1 MSAPGQMVQVNCPRC
16 QSPVPVAIVNVIDAE
31 MQPGLKNQLI
41 ANQLNTGMCRA
52 CGAPVQLA
60 VPLIYHD
67 ASKQFCFVHIPPQLA
82 NTAQSL
88 EIEQFV
94 GKVTSAF
101 MNNLPAEVS
110 KGYLLAPRRFLSMQ
124 TLIEGVLE
132 GDGITKEMI
141 DAQRRRVDVI
151 GTLLDAMLDSDASL
165 VKALELHRDD
175 INDEF
180 MATLA
185 AFVDASQMGGDT
197 NGIAQLTAL
206 QSKLLQFIGGDATIM
221 YEALIDKLLAA
232 DSDEGVKRLVAGN
245 QETIDYTFF
254 DVLTS
259 RITTAQ
265 ENNDDAH
272 ATRLTQLRDQV
283 LTHFEALQADLEV
296 SYRRAGEI
304 LDTVFAAEDMSEAL
318 RAHVGDLDEVFDIL
332 VDGQRV
338 MAERAGDLQAAE
350 RLLQI
355 LQLTVQV
362 KEAALSPEDRTCQ
375 ALIASENPTKY
386 IRENIGDITGTVV
399 KRLNEIA
406 EEYTAKGD
414 EENAER
420 VRKIAREAGAM
431 LW

>member
-1 MSAPGQMVQVNCPRC
+1 
-16 QSPVPVAIVNVIDAE
+16 VAIVNVIDAE

-41 ANQLNTGMCRA
+41 ANQLNTGMCRS

-60 VPLIYHD
+60 VPLVYHD
-67 ASKQFCFVHIPPQLA
+67 ADKQFCFVHIPPQLA

-94 GKVTSAF
+94 GKVTTAL
-101 MNNLPAEVS
+101 MNNLPAEAS
-110 KGYLLAPRRFLSMQ
+110 KAYLLAPRRFLSMQ

-141 DAQRRRVDVI
+141 EAQRRRVDVI

-232 DSDEGVKRLVAGN
+232 DSDDAVRRLVAGN

-259 RITTAQ
+259 RITAAQ
-265 ENNDDAH
+265 ETSDEAH
-272 ATRLTQLRDQV
+272 AERLTQLRDQV
-283 LTHFEALQADLEV
+283 LTHFESIQAGLELA
-296 SYRRAGEI
+296 YRRAGEI
-304 LDTVFAAEDMSEAL
+304 LDAVFAATDIDEAL
-318 RAHVGDLDEVFDIL
+318 RAHVGELDDVFDIL

-338 MAERAGDLQAAE
+338 MAERAGDQAAAE
-350 RLLQI
+350 RLHQI
-355 LQLTVQV
+355 AQRTTHI

-375 ALIASENPTKY
+375 ALIASDNPTKY
-386 IRENIGDITGTVV
+386 IRENISDITGTVV
-399 KRLNEIA
+399 KRLNDLA
-406 EEYTAKGD
+406 EEYTAKGNED
-414 EENAER
+414 IAER